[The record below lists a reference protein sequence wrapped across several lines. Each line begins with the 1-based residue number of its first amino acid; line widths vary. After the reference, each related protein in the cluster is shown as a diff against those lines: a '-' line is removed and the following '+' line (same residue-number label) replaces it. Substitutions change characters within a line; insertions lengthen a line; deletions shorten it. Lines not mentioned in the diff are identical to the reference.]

1 MALRPEHVGRR
12 AQHPG
17 DRSPRH
23 VLRPH
28 PPTGSLFDVGHREDD
43 DLRPDIRRAG
53 AIAAGAALA
62 GRSRFGGAASR
73 WRSGGLVCDVRYQVP
88 GNHLLPCALR
98 CRGGS
103 NADSRKWPSAVAG
116 RSAARREIS
125 MTRPLVVSGA
135 VIDGFT
141 IGECVHRG
149 GMATLWSV
157 TRPDI
162 AMPLLMKIPRLSEG
176 EDPAAIVSFE
186 MEQMILP
193 RLSGPHVPACFGTG
207 DFAHQPYV
215 VIERIPGKTLYSRL
229 GDLPLSY
236 EETRVIVGKIAVAL
250 ADLHRQHVIHHDI
263 KPSSIMFRPSGEAVL
278 IDFGLSHHN
287 QLPDLLQEEFRLPY
301 GTAPYMAPERLLG
314 VREDPRSDLFSLGVM
329 LYFFTTGVRP
339 FGESE
344 TIRGMRRRLWRDPVP
359 PRKLRPDYPPWLQE
373 VVLRCLEIEPVWRQP
388 TASQLAFELGNP
400 DQIKLTARSERLK
413 RDPMSTVLRR
423 RFNRG
428 LTQPKAKSDLAAQLD
443 SGPIVAIALDIA
455 EGAGELNEALRVT
468 AELIMATLP
477 SARLACLNVLKLG
490 RVTLDKTLDEQGNN
504 KHVDRL
510 VGLRHWAAPLKLDES
525 RLTVHV
531 LEAIDPAAAIL
542 EFAEANHVDHIV
554 IGARQNSLVRTL
566 LGSVSAKVAA
576 EAACTVTVVRPP
588 RLASLHEQ
596 VSANEKPDEV
606 KV

>member
-1 MALRPEHVGRR
+1 
-12 AQHPG
+12 
-17 DRSPRH
+17 
-23 VLRPH
+23 
-28 PPTGSLFDVGHREDD
+28 
-43 DLRPDIRRAG
+43 
-53 AIAAGAALA
+53 
-62 GRSRFGGAASR
+62 
-73 WRSGGLVCDVRYQVP
+73 
-88 GNHLLPCALR
+88 
-98 CRGGS
+98 
-103 NADSRKWPSAVAG
+103 
-116 RSAARREIS
+116 
-125 MTRPLVVSGA
+125 MTRPSVVSGA

-162 AMPLLMKIPRLSEG
+162 AMPLLMKIPRVSEG

-250 ADLHRQHVIHHDI
+250 ADLHRQNVIHHDI

-314 VREDPRSDLFSLGVM
+314 VRDDPRSDLFSLGVM

-468 AELIMATLP
+468 AERILATLP

-490 RVTLDKTLDEQGNN
+490 RVTIDRTLDEQGNN
-504 KHVDRL
+504 KHIDRL
-510 VGLRHWAAPLKLDES
+510 VALRHWAQPLKLDEN
-525 RLTVHV
+525 RLSVHV
-531 LEAIDPAAAIL
+531 LEAVDPAAAIL
-542 EFAEANHVDHIV
+542 EFAEVNHVDHIV
-554 IGARQNSLVRTL
+554 IGARQNSMLRTL